1 MITKILG
8 LITVLSFIAMTS
20 VSLMG
25 LSTAYLIHSLVK
37 GISVESTSINSELQK
52 EKNEK
57 LNLNLTGRNTM
68 EVQKN

>member
-25 LSTAYLIHSLVK
+25 LYTVYLIRSLGK
-37 GISVESTSINSELQK
+37 GISVESTSINSEPQK
-52 EKNEK
+52 GKNEK